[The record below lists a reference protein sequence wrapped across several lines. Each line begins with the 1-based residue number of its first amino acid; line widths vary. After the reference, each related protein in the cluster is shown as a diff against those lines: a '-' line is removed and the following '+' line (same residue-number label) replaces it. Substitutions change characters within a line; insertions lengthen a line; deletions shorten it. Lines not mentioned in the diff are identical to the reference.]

1 MNKIS
6 EIKELFKIEKKLKN
20 NTYDKREIDQ
30 IRKKKK
36 EKDTNEDI
44 IDSIYDFLKE
54 IILRPLYFI
63 LSILIFLPRLLLG
76 NFMFLIFLI
85 AMIALP
91 NGIAEEVVLIQKEVN
106 ISPLCYLNDA
116 I

>member
-76 NFMFLIFLI
+76 NFILGFIFIPLLILVIIILLSFLGFIGSIF
-85 AMIALP
+85 
-91 NGIAEEVVLIQKEVN
+91 
-106 ISPLCYLNDA
+106 
-116 I
+116 